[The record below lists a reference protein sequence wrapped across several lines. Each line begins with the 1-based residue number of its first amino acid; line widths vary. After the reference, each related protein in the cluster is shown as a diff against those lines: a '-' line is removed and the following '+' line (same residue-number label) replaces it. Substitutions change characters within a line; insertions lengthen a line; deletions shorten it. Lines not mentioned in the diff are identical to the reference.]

1 MNQDQKYF
9 HTLLNQAIAFD
20 DAPGECQEGVWSECL
35 VIIHEAGDRAARLGL
50 PQIVTKARRFRRI
63 ATPGEAQAILAECLA
78 ALTPATAAADEM
90 LTLPEAAKLLGYAEK
105 GLRNIVDRSKRAL
118 AGRRV
123 DAPTIEFAQ
132 AGVRGAIRFRREW
145 LDAFIA
151 GHPPAP
157 STKTKGAAVRAKSSH
172 GLSYDLLGR

>member
-1 MNQDQKYF
+1 MTRDEKYF
-9 HTLLNQAIAFD
+9 HALLNRAIALA
-20 DAPGECQEGVWSECL
+20 DAPDEGQETVWEECFAIV
-35 VIIHEAGDRAARLGL
+35 HEAGDRAARLGL

-90 LTLPEAAKLLGYAEK
+90 LTLPEAAKLLGYTEK
-105 GLRNIVDRSKRAL
+105 GLRNIVERSKRAR
-118 AGRRV
+118 AGQRV

-151 GHPPAP
+151 GRPPAP
-157 STKTKGAAVRAKSSH
+157 TTKTKGAAVRAKSSH
-172 GLSYDLLGR
+172 GLNYGLLGR

>member
-1 MNQDQKYF
+1 MTRDEKYF
-9 HTLLNQAIAFD
+9 HALLNRAIAFD
-20 DAPGECQEGVWSECL
+20 DAPSEGQEMTWAECL
-35 VIIHEAGDRAARLGL
+35 AIIHEAGDRAARLGL
-50 PQIVTKARRFRRI
+50 AQIVTKARRFRRI

-78 ALTPATAAADEM
+78 ALTPAPAAADEM
-90 LTLPEAAKLLGYAEK
+90 LSLPEAAKLLGYSEK

-123 DAPTIEFAQ
+123 EAPTIEFAQ

-145 LDAFIA
+145 IDNFIA

-157 STKTKGAAVRAKSSH
+157 AKRTKTTTRSKASH
-172 GLSYDLLGR
+172 GLRYDLLGR

>member
-1 MNQDQKYF
+1 MNRDQKFF
-9 HTLLNQAIAFD
+9 HRLLDRAIALA
-20 DAPGECQEGVWSECL
+20 DAPGDGQEMTWAECL
-35 VIIHEAGDRAARLGL
+35 AIVHEAGDRAARLGL
-50 PQIVTKARRFRRI
+50 AQIVTKARRFRRI
-63 ATPGEAQAILAECLA
+63 ATPGEAQALIAECLA
-78 ALTPATAAADEM
+78 ALTPAPAAADEM
-90 LTLPEAAKLLGYAEK
+90 LSLPEAAKLLGYTQK

-157 STKTKGAAVRAKSSH
+157 ATKTKGAAVRAKSSH